1 MAETTLSGQISA
13 LAQAVGAKCKELQ
26 NITGSLTNL
35 TTSDKTNLVAAINEL
50 KSAIGA
56 NVTSLNSLSSRMT
69 TVEGSAS
76 KNASDIVTINSSIGT
91 INATLTELQGAIDD
105 LEDAVASATGID
117 DTTTSTAT
125 TWSSSKINSE
135 IGSAAQAVKNELL
148 DGAGTA
154 YDTLKELGA
163 LIETNKDAIEA
174 LEALAAGH
182 VQYDKAQTLTD
193 AQKKTARTNIGAAS
207 ASDLTA
213 LTGRVST
220 VEGKAS
226 TNQSSIAALTA
237 AVGDT
242 TADFVAVF
250 NAAME

>member
-1 MAETTLSGQISA
+1 MAATTLSGQIAA
-13 LAQAVGAKCKELQ
+13 LAQDIGAKCKELQ
-26 NITGSLTNL
+26 GLTGSLTNL
-35 TTSDKTNLVAAINEL
+35 TTSDKTSLVAALNEL

-56 NVTSLNSLSSRMT
+56 NVSSLNSLSGRMT

-76 KNASDIVTINSSIGT
+76 KNAGDIVTINASIGT
-91 INATLTELQGAIDD
+91 INATLLELQGAVED
-105 LEDAVASATGID
+105 LEGAVAGATGID
-117 DTTTSTAT
+117 DNTTSTAT
-125 TWSSSKINSE
+125 TWSSSKINSQ
-135 IGSAAQAVKNELL
+135 ITSAAQTVKNEIL

-163 LIETNKDAIEA
+163 LIQANASAIEA

-193 AQKKTARTNIGAAS
+193 AQKSTARQNIGAAS
-207 ASDLTA
+207 SADLST
-213 LTGRVST
+213 LTQRVGT

-226 TNQSSIAALTA
+226 ANESGLSALST

-242 TADFVAVF
+242 TADFVAIF
-250 NAAME
+250 RAAME